1 MEVVF
6 HPEALVEYEDG
17 LRYYAT
23 IRTQLGQSFH
33 DAVEAAIDTCS
44 ERPSACAI
52 LEQDIRRCLTRV
64 FPYALL
70 YTIEHNHLLIV
81 AVMHCHR
88 QPGYWRH
95 RVSESP

>member
-17 LRYYAT
+17 LRYYAA
-23 IRTQLGQSFH
+23 IRTQLGRSFH
-33 DAVEAAIDTCS
+33 DAVEAAVDTCS
-44 ERPSACAI
+44 ERPLTCAS

-70 YTIEHNHLLIV
+70 YTIEPDKVLIV

-95 RVSESP
+95 RISESR